1 MDKVGLLLGFRKS
14 QLQSCLGLTLIF
26 YENILSLEF
35 ANMTL
40 QEISRNNL
48 EAKDGG
54 TAPVKNGFQA
64 YASIYEYN
72 KSTLG
77 SLYSVD
83 FV

>member
-1 MDKVGLLLGFRKS
+1 M
-14 QLQSCLGLTLIF
+14 QSCHGLTLILH
-26 YENILSLEF
+26 ENMPSSEF
-35 ANMTL
+35 AYMAL

>member
-1 MDKVGLLLGFRKS
+1 M
-14 QLQSCLGLTLIF
+14 
-26 YENILSLEF
+26 LSSEF
-35 ANMTL
+35 AYMAL

-64 YASIYEYN
+64 YASISEYN

>member
-1 MDKVGLLLGFRKS
+1 M
-14 QLQSCLGLTLIF
+14 
-26 YENILSLEF
+26 LSSEF
-35 ANMTL
+35 ANMAL
-40 QEISRNNL
+40 QEISKNNL
-48 EAKDGG
+48 EAKDGS